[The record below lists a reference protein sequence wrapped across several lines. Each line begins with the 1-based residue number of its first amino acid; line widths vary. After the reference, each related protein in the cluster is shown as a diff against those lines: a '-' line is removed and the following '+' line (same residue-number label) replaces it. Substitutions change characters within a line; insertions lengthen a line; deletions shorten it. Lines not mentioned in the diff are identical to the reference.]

1 MHVSVTGPRHNG
13 SSATFN
19 TSSDIKIAIQ
29 VNSSSAS
36 SSSVTQQH
44 CEEEDDKKNNNI
56 NVQVKFDTTP
66 NGNINVRE
74 VSISPTKEENNDDD
88 PEEPF
93 DTSANELSIG
103 NMVSPIKPTGN
114 LSTLVIN
121 DDNNNVLSS
130 NTTGQAVPTT
140 DDGNDESSKL
150 NETFTITSPE
160 KDIVNP
166 VSGLTGLSES
176 LCLTPNQKSGASRTL
191 TNSIMLASFYCVPDH
206 HFTIS
211 SLFKAYHSCIMG
223 LYYSTCTIQHWKD
236 AVVALFAGTL
246 DM

>member
-1 MHVSVTGPRHNG
+1 MSNMFQLKVRGRKGGRKFRRKTHNLCMYYVSVIGPRHNG

-29 VNSSSAS
+29 VNSSSTS

-44 CEEEDDKKNNNI
+44 CLHSVEDNKEEDDKKNNNI

-74 VSISPTKEENNDDD
+74 VSISPAKEENNDDD

-140 DDGNDESSKL
+140 DDGNDESSEFNK
-150 NETFTITSPE
+150 TFTINSPPPPPRKTSL
-160 KDIVNP
+160 IR
-166 VSGLTGLSES
+166 S
-176 LCLTPNQKSGASRTL
+176 LA
-191 TNSIMLASFYCVPDH
+191 
-206 HFTIS
+206 
-211 SLFKAYHSCIMG
+211 
-223 LYYSTCTIQHWKD
+223 
-236 AVVALFAGTL
+236 
-246 DM
+246 

>member
-1 MHVSVTGPRHNG
+1 MHVSATGPRHNG
-13 SSATFN
+13 TSATFN

-44 CEEEDDKKNNNI
+44 CLHSVEDNKEEDDKKNNNI

-74 VSISPTKEENNDDD
+74 VSISPSKEENNDDD

-93 DTSANELSIG
+93 DTSANELSIS

-176 LCLTPNQKSGASRTL
+176 LCLTPNQKSGVSQTL
-191 TNSIMLASFYCVPDH
+191 TNSIMLARFCLH
-206 HFTIS
+206 
-211 SLFKAYHSCIMG
+211 
-223 LYYSTCTIQHWKD
+223 
-236 AVVALFAGTL
+236 
-246 DM
+246 